1 MKNIFRIFKKEFDK
15 IFKFPRMIFSTLIL
29 PGLIIFLIYAFIG
42 QSLQGEMDKMQ
53 SHESVVH
60 VINSP
65 ESFEFA
71 YNLAE
76 DYKINFSKIT
86 ETDIDDIK
94 LQLKDGTVDV
104 IIIFEDNFDQLLA
117 NKEIPKI
124 QVLYN
129 SYENNSNVANT
140 KIQELI
146 EIQKQVKY
154 QELGINPHIFDVKME
169 EVVDQ
174 ASGGAK
180 TLAMILPMIIISFIF
195 GSALSI
201 GSDAIAGEK
210 ERGTLATILMTPI
223 KRNEIIIGKI
233 ISTSVITI
241 FSAFSSFIGVIASLP
256 YAKAMFSLEGGVSYA
271 ALDYLGIL
279 VILLVLSVL
288 ASSILLVTSTIAKTV
303 KEASMLAMPIYMAAI
318 IIPAITMFS
327 SGTSDNPIVYLIPI
341 YNTVLGFK
349 GILGMNIDLGN
360 FLLIIGSSV
369 VYIGLIIFLLIK
381 MFKNERI
388 LYSK

>member
-1 MKNIFRIFKKEFDK
+1 MKNIVRIFKKEFDK

-29 PGLIIFLIYAFIG
+29 PGLLIFLIYAFIG

-53 SHESVVH
+53 AHESIVH
-60 VINSP
+60 IINIP
-65 ESFEFA
+65 DSFEFA
-71 YNLAE
+71 YGLAE
-76 DYKINFSKIT
+76 DYKINFTKST
-86 ETDIDDIK
+86 EADVESLK
-94 LQLKDGTVDV
+94 FQLKEQKVDAV
-104 IIIFEDNFDQLLA
+104 IIFEDNFDQLLA
-117 NKEIPKI
+117 NKETPKI

-129 SYENNSNVANT
+129 SYENNSNIANT

-146 EIQKQVKY
+146 EIQKQIKY
-154 QELGINPHIFDVKME
+154 QELGINPHIFDVKTE

-174 ASGGAK
+174 ASGSAK

-223 KRNEIIIGKI
+223 KRNEIIVGKI

-241 FSAFSSFIGVIASLP
+241 FSAFSSFIGIIASLP
-256 YAKAMFSLEGGVSYA
+256 YAKAMFSLEGGISYT
-271 ALDYLGIL
+271 ALDYIGIL
-279 VILLVLSVL
+279 VILLALSVL

-303 KEASMLAMPIYMAAI
+303 KEASMLAMPIYMTAI

-327 SGTSDNPIVYLIPI
+327 SGGNDNPILYLIPI

-360 FLLIIGSSV
+360 FFLIIGSSV